1 MHRRAASQRHGMS
14 PVAVVGH
21 FPSLSP
27 HHGTTT
33 TTTSTTSPFPWL
45 LEFFHPRKSRLRA
58 TLLCLVSLVIVT
70 LYVCIV
76 SPPVLSAH
84 HPYHFK
90 HKRPHFQDTWRKLA
104 AKVPLSPHRHQH
116 RPQPDVLLTP
126 EQELGALTAF
136 MVALPQ
142 NVLPT
147 DIDPNRPID
156 PQLVMD
162 FDTRVPEA
170 EEEIDDVVI
179 DVWMGNPVVVFEKL
193 RSPVSRELKSIL
205 DAMDL
210 KPPPTIFDIDQ
221 RADADVL
228 TPLLFRLTNSTEL
241 PILLIGG
248 NSVGS
253 IDTIRQLEADGKLK
267 ELVIRAGAIP
277 DSSKKHRAR
286 KGRR

>member
-1 MHRRAASQRHGMS
+1 MHRRAASQRHGMPS
-14 PVAVVGH
+14 VAVAGH

-27 HHGTTT
+27 HGTTT
-33 TTTSTTSPFPWL
+33 TTTTPLFPWL
-45 LEFFHPRKSRLRA
+45 IEFFHPRKSRLRA

-76 SPPVLSAH
+76 SPPVLSPRH
-84 HPYHFK
+84 PLHPYHFNYK
-90 HKRPHFQDTWRKLA
+90 PHHLQDTWRKLA
-104 AKVPLSPHRHQH
+104 AKVPLSPHGHHPPR
-116 RPQPDVLLTP
+116 PDVSLTP

-136 MVALPQ
+136 MAALPQ

-156 PQLVMD
+156 PQLVLD

-193 RSPVSRELKSIL
+193 RSPVSRELRSIL
-205 DAMDL
+205 QAMDL

-248 NSVGS
+248 TTVGS
-253 IDTIRQLEADGKLK
+253 IETIRQLDADGKLK
-267 ELVIRAGAIP
+267 ELAISAGAVP
-277 DSSKKHRAR
+277 ESSKKHR